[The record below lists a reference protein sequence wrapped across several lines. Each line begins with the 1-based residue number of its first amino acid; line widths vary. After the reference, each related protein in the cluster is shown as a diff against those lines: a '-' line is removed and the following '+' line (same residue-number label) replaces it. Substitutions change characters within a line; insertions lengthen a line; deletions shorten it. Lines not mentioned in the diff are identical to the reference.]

1 MKKNFLISL
10 RSIRSKKKNFLK
22 KSYKVKKN
30 IFYLLVVIS
39 FILLGYIVFLLLCHI
54 DSINTIN
61 NINTLAFKDK
71 ISDLESRLI
80 LLDKQYLINI
90 INFEYYKNV
99 YSSISMNYTT
109 ILIFWLYKITLI
121 LSKIPG

>member
-109 ILIFWLYKITLI
+109 ILIF
-121 LSKIPG
+121 